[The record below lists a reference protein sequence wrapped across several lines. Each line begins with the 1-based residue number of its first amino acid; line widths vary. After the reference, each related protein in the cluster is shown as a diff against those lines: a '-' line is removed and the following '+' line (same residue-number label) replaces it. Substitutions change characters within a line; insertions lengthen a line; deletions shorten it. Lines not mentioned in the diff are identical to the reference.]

1 MKKSPSSE
9 NGLEANFY
17 YAAKQFVAI
26 IEISN
31 MGYNLYAYQRRTCFP
46 TLGSVCARASRA
58 QGKRRIIH
66 DFAPPCPQSCPSRCA
81 LRFGKTTWQAIG
93 AALVG
98 VAMLSFRF
106 LLSL

>member
-17 YAAKQFVAI
+17 YAAKQFFAI

-31 MGYNLYAYQRRTCFP
+31 MGYNLYAYQRLTCFP

-66 DFAPPCPQSCPSRCA
+66 DFAPPCPR
-81 LRFGKTTWQAIG
+81 LRPGKTTWQAIG